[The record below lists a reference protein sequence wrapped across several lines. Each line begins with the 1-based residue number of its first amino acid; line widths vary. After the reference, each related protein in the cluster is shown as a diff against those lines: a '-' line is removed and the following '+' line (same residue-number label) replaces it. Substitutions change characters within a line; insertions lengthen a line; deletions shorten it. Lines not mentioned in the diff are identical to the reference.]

1 MKQPV
6 HMHDQMTNK
15 IDLIMRGDKP
25 PLLERLEEVSVTV
38 LLVLVFIISSQV

>member
-1 MKQPV
+1 MHHPI

-25 PLLERLEEVSVTV
+25 RLLEQLEEVSVTV
-38 LLVLVFIISSQV
+38 LLVLVFLISSRL

>member
-1 MKQPV
+1 MQHPV

-15 IDLIMRGDKP
+15 IELIMRGDKP

-38 LLVLVFIISSQV
+38 LLVLVFLVSSQL